1 MSVNTGQT
9 GPKTVKG
16 KSISSM
22 NALKTGIFA
31 KSPVLPFED
40 ERTYRRHLKSIIDSL
55 SPENA
60 LEKNLAE
67 EIATSIWRGTR
78 LQLNE
83 SVQHDAIFQQLTPLM
98 MAAMICED
106 KEKIEH
112 APAYLL
118 DLKHTF
124 SKKDKQEYRAAYQQY
139 LHLMHNSRGIQNY
152 QMVWLTYQKLFTYLG
167 EWMRGRYE
175 PPLFLSTGKGLDLAW
190 QQSPQQ
196 LEAAIKKYSHTLWW
210 AIHFDDFKL
219 QIRNWMSSWYFL
231 NAQQKHKITSVQE
244 QLVKERRFCQGLM
257 DTYMKLRKSRADHFL
272 FQSKLDPILQPN
284 ASPGDSNSRAKAN
297 LNVDAD
303 GQSTSTEN
311 EMPEKSSKSMA

>member
-16 KSISSM
+16 RSISSM

-83 SVQHDAIFQQLTPLM
+83 TVQHEAIFQQLTPQM
-98 MAAMICED
+98 MAAMICKD

-112 APAYLL
+112 APEYLL

-124 SKKDKQEYRAAYQQY
+124 SKKDKLEYRAAYQQY
-139 LHLMHNSRGIQNY
+139 LHLMDNSRGIQNY

-167 EWMRGRYE
+167 AWMSGRYD
-175 PPLFLSTGKGLDLAW
+175 PPLFLSTGKGLGMAW
-190 QQSPQQ
+190 QSSPKV
-196 LEAAIKKYSHTLWW
+196 LEEAIKKYSHTLWW
-210 AIHFDDFKL
+210 AIHFDDFKP

-231 NAQQKHKITSVQE
+231 NSLHKNKVTSVQE

-272 FQSKLDPILQPN
+272 FQSKLDPKLQPN
-284 ASPGDSNSRAKAN
+284 ASQGDSNPRAQAN
-297 LNVDAD
+297 LSVDAD
-303 GQSTSTEN
+303 VQSTSSEN
-311 EMPEKSSKSMA
+311 EMPENPSQSIT

>member
-55 SPENA
+55 NPENA

-83 SVQHDAIFQQLTPLM
+83 SVQHDAIFQQLTPQM

-112 APAYLL
+112 APEYLL

-124 SKKDKQEYRAAYQQY
+124 SKKYKQECFAAYQQY
-139 LHLMHNSRGIQNY
+139 LHLMQHSRGIQNY
-152 QMVWLTYQKLFTYLG
+152 QMVWLTYEKLFLLLEVWMG
-167 EWMRGRYE
+167 EEYE
-175 PPLFLSTGKGLDLAW
+175 APLFMSNYKGLDLAW
-190 QQSPQQ
+190 QKAPKN
-196 LEAAIKKYSHTLWW
+196 LEEVITEFSHHLWW
-210 AIHFDDFKL
+210 AIHFDDFKP
-219 QIRNWMSSWYFL
+219 QIRNWMSAWYFL

-272 FQSKLDPILQPN
+272 FQCKLDPKLQPN
-284 ASPGDSNSRAKAN
+284 ASQGDSNPRALAN
-297 LNVDAD
+297 VSVDAD
-303 GQSTSTEN
+303 VQSTSSEN
-311 EMPEKSSKSMA
+311 EMPENHS

>member
-16 KSISSM
+16 KRISSM

-83 SVQHDAIFQQLTPLM
+83 TVQHEAIFQQLTPQM

-112 APAYLL
+112 APDYLL
-118 DLKHTF
+118 NLKHTF
-124 SKKDKQEYRAAYQQY
+124 SKKAIQEYRAAYQQY
-139 LHLMHNSRGIQNY
+139 LHLMQHSRGIQNY
-152 QMVWLTYQKLFTYLG
+152 QMVWLTYQKLFLLL
-167 EWMRGRYE
+167 EVWMEEKYE
-175 PPLFLSTGKGLDLAW
+175 APLFMSNHKGLDLAW
-190 QQSPQQ
+190 QNAPKD
-196 LEAAIKKYSHTLWW
+196 LEIAITKFSHYLWW
-210 AIHFDDFKL
+210 AIHFDDFKP

-231 NAQQKHKITSVQE
+231 NSLHKNKVTSVQE

-257 DTYMKLRKSRADHFL
+257 DTYMKLRKSTADHFL
-272 FQSKLDPILQPN
+272 FQSKLDPKLQPN
-284 ASPGDSNSRAKAN
+284 VPKSDSTPRAQAN
-297 LNVDAD
+297 LSVDAD
-303 GQSTSTEN
+303 VQCTSSEN
-311 EMPEKSSKSMA
+311 EMPESPSQSIT

>member
-1 MSVNTGQT
+1 MTVNNGQT

-40 ERTYRRHLKSIIDSL
+40 ERAYKRHVKSTLDSL
-55 SPENA
+55 GPENA

-83 SVQHDAIFQQLTPLM
+83 IVQHEAIFEQLTPQM
-98 MAAMICED
+98 MAAMVCED
-106 KEKIEH
+106 KEKIEN
-112 APAYLL
+112 APEYLL

-124 SKKDKQEYRAAYQQY
+124 PKKELHQYRMAYQQY
-139 LHLMHNSRGIQNY
+139 LHLMQHSRGIQNY
-152 QMVWLTYQKLFTYLG
+152 QMVWLNYQNLFTGLG
-167 EWMRGRYE
+167 NWMKGRYD
-175 PPLFLSTGKGLDLAW
+175 PSLFLSTGKGLDMAW
-190 QQSPQQ
+190 QKSPQV

-210 AIHFDDFKL
+210 AIHFNDLKP
-219 QIRNWMSSWYFL
+219 QIRNWMSSWDFL
-231 NAQQKHKITSVQE
+231 NSQHKNKITSVQE

-272 FQSKLDPILQPN
+272 FQCKLDPLAQPKD
-284 ASPGDSNSRAKAN
+284 AHGDAIPDPKADLGN
-297 LNVDAD
+297 EVV
-303 GQSTSTEN
+303 SVSTEN
-311 EMPEKSSKSMA
+311 EMPENRCESIT